1 LDWVG
6 NRIAAMDSR
15 AQWVLID
22 PDGGGKTQLTNDHQ
36 PHLQLSGCPDG
47 QHVVYSTWHEG
58 KTELWRADSDGSN
71 PVKIPTGPV
80 VGGGC
85 AADSKSV
92 VYVADNTVWQMP
104 FEGGTPVK
112 LNLPLSL
119 FDYSPDH
126 KLVLYTSQKVVN
138 GQMQSKIVVASAEGG
153 NPLYTFDSPYGETGG
168 RFTPDSKAI
177 AFRLT
182 RNRAGN
188 IWEQRLS
195 GGELVPLTKFTS
207 DDMFAF
213 AWSKDGKRLAFSR
226 GQQKTDVVMMK
237 DFH

>member
-1 LDWVG
+1 MG

-126 KLVLYTSQKVVN
+126 KLVLYKSQKVVN

-153 NPLYTFDSPYGETGG
+153 NPLYTFDSPYGVTGG

-195 GGELVPLTKFTS
+195 GGELVPVTKFTS